1 MTLQHHKTSAI
12 CYGVGVRVAG
22 SQATGRGHLRG
33 VGILQEAKLITLAIR
48 AKRLHDRQD
57 AGRCQGCCRVE
68 SWWDQE
74 WGRRRPREIFEDSQE
89 GKAAS
94 GRLGLGHRA
103 PDPQL
108 C

>member
-1 MTLQHHKTSAI
+1 MTLQHHKTSAV
-12 CYGVGVRVAG
+12 CYGVGVGVAG

-74 WGRRRPREIFEDSQE
+74 RGKDGGQE
-89 GKAAS
+89 RDLKAVGKENSFRQTRIGAQS
-94 GRLGLGHRA
+94 T
-103 PDPQL
+103 
-108 C
+108 